1 MSDPR
6 PQPLQSF
13 DAIDRM
19 VAGYREAQILFAA
32 VRLGLFDALGD
43 GALDAATLAERLEA
57 DRRGTRIL
65 CDALAALG
73 VLGKEGT
80 GAEGGGQ
87 GEADPTGTAG
97 GGTAYRSSPAAREF
111 LTTDSPRS
119 KVPMLLHGAKL
130 YERWAGLVDAVTRGA
145 PVPDERIDPRLMDD
159 EAAFAGAMAAIGR
172 ESAVTT
178 VDALVRVGA
187 LEGVRT
193 ALDLGGGPG
202 LYAIELARRVPGL
215 RGVVLDRPATLEVAR
230 RNVEAAGLSEPAGS
244 GGTGS
249 VVTTRPG
256 DALEGDLGGPYDL
269 VFTSNFLHIFPPETN
284 RRLVARAA
292 TALAPGGR
300 IAVKDFLL
308 DPDRTTPLGGALFA
322 VNMLVGTE
330 GGDSFTVDEVH
341 GWFRDAGL
349 EPEETVDLTA
359 QSRLALARKP

>member
-1 MSDPR
+1 MTDPR
-6 PQPLQSF
+6 PQPLESF
-13 DAIDRM
+13 EAIDRM

-43 GALDAATLAERLEA
+43 GALDAATLAERLGA

-80 GAEGGGQ
+80 GAEGDGQ
-87 GEADPTGTAG
+87 GEADPTGAAG
-97 GGTAYRSSPAAREF
+97 AGAAYRSSPAAREF
-111 LTTDSPRS
+111 LTTGSPRS
-119 KVPMLLHGAKL
+119 KVPMLVHGAKL

-145 PVPDERIDPRLMDD
+145 PVPDDRIDPRLMDD
-159 EAAFAGAMAAIGR
+159 EAVFAGAMAAIGR
-172 ESAVTT
+172 ESAVITA
-178 VDALVRVGA
+178 DALERLGA

-215 RGVVLDRPATLEVAR
+215 RVVVLDRPATLEVTR

-249 VVTTRPG
+249 VTTRPG

-269 VFTSNFLHIFPPETN
+269 VFTSNFLHIFPPEAN

-292 TALAPGGR
+292 AALAPGGR
-300 IAVKDFLL
+300 LAVKDFLL
-308 DPDRTTPLGGALFA
+308 DPDRITPLGGTLFA

-330 GGDSFTVDEVH
+330 GGDSFTIGEVH

-359 QSRLALARKP
+359 QSRLALGRKP

>member
-43 GALDAATLAERLEA
+43 GALDAAALAERLGAE
-57 DRRGTRIL
+57 RRGTRIL

-73 VLGKEGT
+73 VLGKDGAGETGDAPGGT
-80 GAEGGGQ
+80 GPAR
-87 GEADPTGTAG
+87 EAGAG
-97 GGTAYRSSPAAREF
+97 AAYRSSPAAREF
-111 LTTDSPRS
+111 LTTGSPRS

-145 PVPDERIDPRLMDD
+145 PVPDDRIDPRLMDD

-178 VDALVRVGA
+178 ADALEHVGA

-215 RGVVLDRPATLEVAR
+215 RMVVLDRPATLEVTR
-230 RNVEAAGLSEPAGS
+230 RNVEAAGLSEAAGS
-244 GGTGS
+244 GAAGS
-249 VVTTRPG
+249 VTTRPG

-284 RRLVARAA
+284 RRLVSRAA
-292 TALAPGGR
+292 AALAPGGR
-300 IAVKDFLL
+300 LAVKDFLL
-308 DPDRTTPLGGALFA
+308 DPDRTTPPGAALFA

-330 GGDSFTVDEVH
+330 GGDSYSVEEVH

-349 EPEETVDLTA
+349 EPEATVDLTP